1 MEIMDQ
7 RKQTRP
13 LTTAPIPGANLLR
26 VTLAGAVVLLVGA
39 TRSPFEAPGAYLAAG
54 LALVF
59 GVLLIL
65 GRPRFL
71 GHEELVRPLV
81 DSVLL
86 GILVIGTG
94 GGGSLFFPL
103 YLLAALEVFRAA
115 TSTRI
120 AVATVALTGSYLVAA
135 AIDAGGLGVLDPL
148 VVGPRT
154 IFVALFC
161 AVAGALGTGARTLRS
176 LNLDLSTNLAVE
188 QGRTKS
194 AETLVSE
201 LGPAL
206 GTLDTEGILRW
217 TAEAAR
223 AVSGGSYAHVAAL
236 DGGQHRTIL
245 EGNPEVCPSWWHPAI
260 QRLVLWGCL
269 EGDTV
274 RSDESVH
281 GIEGFMAVPLG
292 PEKGEKWGAIVV
304 GGGRFDAEDERALK
318 LLAGA
323 VARVLEE
330 AGDSPGGLDQVSGL
344 PNRASLHR
352 VLRRE
357 LSRGRTLTVLAVGV
371 EGLRRYGRQRG
382 PAVGDALVRRLGE
395 RLAED
400 QRLAFRYDDETFVV
414 VLGGTGEAR
423 ARGAV
428 STIERSISQEANAS
442 SFSLTASVGTAFTE
456 AGDED
461 AEGILEAAMRALVI
475 AGGQAGGFAGHLAS
489 APKSDLEGDLRVSGV
504 VQAFVETLETRDP
517 RISDHLWAVSDISRR
532 IGSRL
537 SLAPDQLDV
546 LALGALLHDV
556 GKIGVPDHILQKP
569 TRLTEEEYEVM
580 RRHPAL
586 GTRMLAPIREL
597 APALAVV
604 KYHHERFD
612 GEGYPDGLRGRNIPL
627 AARIVSAADAFDA
640 MMRDRPYGYGIS
652 LEAALEE
659 ITRGSGNRFDP
670 EIVGALLETETE
682 VRRTS
687 SAG

>member
-1 MEIMDQ
+1 MDQ
-7 RKQTRP
+7 HVQTRT
-13 LTTAPIPGANLLR
+13 LMLKAETLR
-26 VTLAGAVVLLVGA
+26 VVLAGFVVLLVGA
-39 TRSPFEAPGAYLAAG
+39 MWSPFEVPGAYLAAG

-59 GVLLIL
+59 GALLIL
-65 GRPRFL
+65 GRPGFL
-71 GHEELVRPLV
+71 GREALVRPLV

-86 GILVIGTG
+86 CALVAGTE
-94 GGGSLFFPL
+94 GGGSPFFPL
-103 YLLAALEVFRAA
+103 YLLAALEIFRAA
-115 TSTRI
+115 TSARI

-135 AIDAGGLGVLDPL
+135 AIAAGGLGDLSPL
-148 VVGPRT
+148 VVGSGT
-154 IFVALFC
+154 LLVVLFC
-161 AVAGALGTGARTLRS
+161 LVAGALGTEARALRARY
-176 LNLDLSTNLAVE
+176 LDLSANLAVE
-188 QGRTKS
+188 QTRTRN
-194 AETLVSE
+194 AETLVKE

-206 GTLDTEGILRW
+206 GTLDTEGVLRW

-223 AVSGGSYAHVAAL
+223 AVSGGSYVHVAAL
-236 DGGQHRTIL
+236 DGGQRRTIL
-245 EGNPEVCPSWWHPAI
+245 EANSDACPSWWHPAI

-274 RSDESVH
+274 RSEESVH
-281 GIEGFMAVPLG
+281 GIEGFMAVPVG

-304 GGGRFDAEDERALK
+304 GGGRFDAGDEHALK

-323 VARVLEE
+323 VARVLKE
-330 AGDSPGGLDQVSGL
+330 AGGSPGGLDQVSGL

-357 LSRGRTLTVLAVGV
+357 LSRGRALTVLAVGV
-371 EGLRRYGRQRG
+371 QGLRRYGQRRG
-382 PAVGDALVRRLGE
+382 PAAGDALVRRLGE

-400 QRLAFRYDDETFVV
+400 QRPAFRYEEETFVV
-414 VLGGTGEAR
+414 VLGGSGEAR

-428 STIERSISQEANAS
+428 SNIERSISQEASVS
-442 SFSLTASVGTAFTE
+442 SFSLTAAVGIAFAE

-461 AEGILEAAMRALVI
+461 AEGILEAAMRAL
-475 AGGQAGGFAGHLAS
+475 AATGGQAGGFAGHSADAS
-489 APKSDLEGDLRVSGV
+489 KSRPGELRIAGV
-504 VQAFVETLETRDP
+504 VQSFVETLESRDP
-517 RISDHLWAVSDISRR
+517 RISDHLRAVSDISRR

-537 SLAPDQLDV
+537 SLAPDQLDA

-556 GKIGVPDHILQKP
+556 GKIGVPDRILQKP

-586 GTRMLAPIREL
+586 GARMLAPIRGL

-612 GEGYPDGLRGRNIPL
+612 GEGYPDGLRGENIPL

-670 EIVGALLETETE
+670 EVVEALLETEAET
-682 VRRTS
+682 RRTS